1 MNLKE
6 SVRTIDHFGKELL
19 VIEDGPLLDWA
30 AQTGRKHWEAQVHAL
45 REGVVPH
52 RYLKNLWSLG
62 LADQI
67 RICESSVLICGC
79 GGLGGIMVELLAR
92 GGVGRIRVLDM
103 DSFSPSNL
111 NRQLLCDTD
120 NLERPKALAASDRIR
135 AVNPLVRVEML
146 VQKLDDEKVEGL
158 IRGMDVL
165 LDALDNIESRFVLA
179 EAARKLEIPFV
190 HAAVAGWWGQISTFP
205 PESSIG
211 LGSIYGS
218 RRTKDRTE
226 ELAGV
231 PGPTPAV
238 IGSLVALEALRIL
251 TGRKPAY
258 SGRLLYF
265 DGESGTFETVP
276 LL

>member
-6 SVRTIDHFGKELL
+6 SARTIDHLGKELL

-30 AQTGRKHWEAQVHAL
+30 AQTGREPREAQVHAL

-52 RYLKNLWSLG
+52 RYLKNLWSFG

-67 RICESSVLICGC
+67 RICESSVFLCGC
-79 GGLGGIMVELLAR
+79 GGLGGIIVELLAR
-92 GGVGRIRVLDM
+92 CGVGRIRVVDM

-111 NRQLLCDTD
+111 NRQLLCDTA

-146 VQKLDDEKVEGL
+146 VQKLDDEKVEEL
-158 IRGMDVL
+158 IGGIDVV

-179 EAARKLEIPFV
+179 GGARKLEIPFV

-205 PESSIG
+205 PGSSIG

-218 RRTKDRTE
+218 RRTKDRSE

-231 PGPTPAV
+231 PGPTPAI
-238 IGSLVALEALRIL
+238 IGSLAALEALRIL
-251 TGRKPAY
+251 TGKKPAY

-265 DGESGTFETVP
+265 DGESGAFETVP
-276 LL
+276 LV